1 MTDPTATP
9 DPTASAD
16 DGGTRSPG
24 GRRRK
29 RSAISGCLPA
39 LVAVLI
45 LGLIGWFA
53 VSKGVDFL
61 KDQLASPEDYPGP
74 GKGTVQFEV
83 QDGDTIHRMGD
94 NLEEAGVVKSA
105 EAFTDAASEEPEA
118 TGIQVGWYEMKK
130 EMKASD
136 ALAILIDTDNRIS
149 NVVTVPEGL
158 RVTAMVDLLAERTDF
173 SKKQLNAAVK
183 DTEALGLP
191 DYADGNPEGYFFPAT
206 YELGPKT
213 TAKSLLK
220 QMVDRWKQAA
230 KEHKLEKGAAEL
242 GYSPGEVM
250 IVASLVEAEASRD
263 EDFGKVSRVI
273 YNRLADPTG
282 PTVGRLELDATIAY
296 GLGYNPGVALTEEQL
311 KKDTPYNTRIR
322 KGLPPTPIEAPG
334 DKAIEAAL
342 NPTDGPW
349 LWYATVDL
357 STGETTFTDDYD
369 EFLGFRD
376 EFREY
381 CETSDAC

>member
-1 MTDPTATP
+1 MTDQTAAP
-9 DPTASAD
+9 AS
-16 DGGTRSPG
+16 PPEG

-29 RSAISGCLPA
+29 RSAISGCIPA
-39 LVAVLI
+39 LIAVLVLVVI
-45 LGLIGWFA
+45 AWFA
-53 VSKGVDFL
+53 VAKGVDFL

-74 GKGTVQFEV
+74 GSGQVQFEV
-83 QDGDTIHRMGD
+83 SEGDTINQMGD
-94 NLEEAGVVKSA
+94 NLEESGVVASA

-118 TGIQVGWYEMKK
+118 TGIQVGFYEMKK
-130 EMKASD
+130 EMKAAD
-136 ALAILIDTDNRIS
+136 ALAILIDNGNRIS
-149 NVVTVPEGL
+149 NAVTVPEGL

-183 DTEALGLP
+183 DTKALGIP

-206 YELGPKT
+206 YEIGPKT

-220 QMVDRWKQAA
+220 QMVDRWKQSA
-230 KEHKLEKGAAEL
+230 KEHQLEKGAAEL
-242 GYSPGEVM
+242 GYTPGEVM
-250 IVASLVEAEASRD
+250 IIASLVEAEASRD

-296 GLGYNPGVALTEEQL
+296 GLGYNPGVALTQEQL
-311 KKDTPYNTRIR
+311 DKNTPYNTRIR

-357 STGETTFTDDYD
+357 SNGETKFTDDYD
-369 EFLGFRD
+369 EFLEFRD